1 MSRDGAASSSVDRRR
16 SAKRGLTWDDVCE
29 LAARLPGVERGTSYG
44 TPSLHVRKKF
54 LARLKEDG
62 ETIAIRVDF
71 LDRDVLLQLDPAAF
85 YLTDHYRDYPA
96 MLVRLRHARAEL
108 LAELL
113 EQAWRHQ
120 APKSL
125 LAGRAPGSAASAAA
139 PRRPKAAARRR
150 R

>member
-1 MSRDGAASSSVDRRR
+1 M
-16 SAKRGLTWDDVCE
+16 
-29 LAARLPGVERGTSYG
+29 AARLPGVEQATSYG

-96 MLVRLRHARAEL
+96 MLVRLGQVRPQL

-113 EQAWRHQ
+113 EQAWRRQ
-120 APKSL
+120 APKKLVASRSG
-125 LAGRAPGSAASAAA
+125 APTEATRAS
-139 PRRPKAAARRR
+139 RRPRASLGLRR
-150 R
+150 